1 MATVVGVECQRNTG
15 ILRIL
20 GSWEQPTAPFPE
32 VTGWVLF
39 GRSFLTIEQSC
50 SLLDGFWNLL

>member
-1 MATVVGVECQRNTG
+1 MATVVGVESQRKG
-15 ILRIL
+15 ILRAL
-20 GSWEQPTAPFPE
+20 GSWEQSTAPFPE

-39 GRSFLTIEQSC
+39 GQSFLTIEQSC